1 MGSEL
6 EVYAS
11 FIKDAVY
18 SSALLLVLW
27 ILRYPTWSLFTIHIV
42 TWVAALCF
50 YLSVRPS
57 WWLSTLALLLSLP
70 SVLGDAFVLVN
81 SVCYLRAE
89 TCCTV
94 GSTTTPFSLSYKVC
108 GDGTRYDT
116 ESLVFIVAFTVAIG
130 VLTGLYRLV
139 SISYARPTASIHVTL
154 TVLYIVL
161 KIYVLSW
168 SNVSYAWYFYIENIL
183 SLAGVVGA
191 AVINLRFRLP
201 AVLIHVGV
209 LVLDLIMML
218 DAGKLLTF
226 TGTQT
231 IQRRHLLGKLTLKA
245 PDRSVLRLASDVL
258 TSARS
263 GDERQA
269 LQKAQ
274 TMVAAFQASL
284 QKACSDARAAEPA
297 FACHQSLTAVARVV
311 SATGDFPTVTN
322 QLKALDNAWDAIWMD
337 ETERYSTASDGNT
350 LSAMAWATKTK
361 APAPPAVTWVWT
373 ALHVVFFLI
382 TILQIF
388 EMLTSPARR
397 ARSKPVTEEDDDA
410 ADDDAQDDVKPTGAF
425 LYGAA
430 RDSTRRRV

>member
-1 MGSEL
+1 MGFEL

-18 SSALLLVLW
+18 STALLLVLW
-27 ILRYPTWSLFTIHIV
+27 ILRYPTWSLFAIHIV
-42 TWVAALCF
+42 TWGAALCF
-50 YLSVRPS
+50 YLSVRPN

-81 SVCYLRAE
+81 SLCYLRAD

-94 GSTTTPFSLSYKVC
+94 GATTTPFSLSYKVC
-108 GDGTRYDT
+108 GDETRYDT
-116 ESLVFIVAFTVAIG
+116 ESLVFIVIFTVSIG

-139 SISYARPTASIHVTL
+139 SISFARPAASVHVTL
-154 TVLYIVL
+154 TVLYVVL

-183 SLAGVVGA
+183 SLAGDVAA

-201 AVLIHVGV
+201 AVLIYVGV

-231 IQRRHLLGKLTLKA
+231 IQRRHLLSKLTLTA
-245 PDRSVLRLASDVL
+245 PDRSVLALALNVL
-258 TSARS
+258 TSARPS
-263 GDERQA
+263 DERQA

-274 TMVAAFQASL
+274 TMVAAFQAAV
-284 QKACSDARAAEPA
+284 QKTCSDARAAEPA
-297 FACHQSLTAVARVV
+297 FACHQSLAAVARVV
-311 SATGDFPTVTN
+311 SATGDFSTVTN
-322 QLKALDNAWDAIWMD
+322 HIKTLDNTWDAIWMD
-337 ETERYSTASDGNT
+337 ETERYSTASDGNIMSS
-350 LSAMAWATKTK
+350 LAWATKTK

-373 ALHVVFFLI
+373 TLHVIFFLI

-388 EMLTSPARR
+388 EALISPARR
-397 ARSKPVTEEDDDA
+397 SRAKVVADA
-410 ADDDAQDDVKPTGAF
+410 DVDTADDDAQDDVQATGTF

-430 RDSTRRRV
+430 RDGARRRV